1 MNDEQQLIKEI
12 LAGNK
17 AALQTFIESYQK
29 LVSHVVFRMVANN
42 HDRED
47 LCQEVFM
54 KVYQNISGFQHECKI
69 STWIARIAHNTCLNY
84 MEKMRVPLLD
94 DVISSDDENMI
105 DNFSNNS
112 ISPVDYTETR
122 DLNQRVQDEINLLA
136 PRMGVLL
143 ALYHLEDMSYEE
155 IAEITNQPMG
165 TVKSYLFRAR
175 KMLKDNLMGKY
186 HLEELWQ

>member
-29 LVSHVVFRMVANN
+29 LVSHVVFRMISNN

-54 KVYQNISGFQHECKI
+54 KVYQNLNGFQHECKI

-84 MEKMRVPLLD
+84 LEKMRVPLLD
-94 DVISSDDENMI
+94 DVISSEDENII
-105 DNFSNNS
+105 DNFSNDS

-122 DLNQRVQDEINLLA
+122 DLNQRVQDEINILP

-155 IAEITNQPMG
+155 IAEITSQPMG

-175 KMLKDNLMGKY
+175 KMLKDNLMSKY
-186 HLEELWQ
+186 CLEEIWQ

>member
-1 MNDEQQLIKEI
+1 MNDERQLIKEI

-122 DLNQRVQDEINLLA
+122 DLNQRVQDEINLLP

>member
-122 DLNQRVQDEINLLA
+122 DLNQRVQDEINLLP

>member
-1 MNDEQQLIKEI
+1 MNDERQLIKEI

-29 LVSHVVFRMVANN
+29 LVSHVVFRMAANN

-54 KVYQNISGFQHECKI
+54 KVYQNLSGFQYECKI

-84 MEKMRVPLLD
+84 LEKMRVPLLD
-94 DVISSDDENMI
+94 DVISSDEENMI
-105 DNFSNNS
+105 DNFSNDS

-122 DLNQRVQDEINLLA
+122 DLNHRVQEEINLLP

-155 IAEITNQPMG
+155 IADITQQPMG

-175 KMLKDNLMGKY
+175 KLLKENLMEKY
-186 HLEELWQ
+186 RVEELWQ

>member
-1 MNDEQQLIKEI
+1 MNDERQLIKEI

-69 STWIARIAHNTCLNY
+69 STWVARIAHNTCLNY

-122 DLNQRVQDEINLLA
+122 DLNQRVQDEINLLP

>member
-1 MNDEQQLIKEI
+1 MNDERQLIKEI
-12 LAGNK
+12 LAGNM

-69 STWIARIAHNTCLNY
+69 STWVARIAHNTCLNY

-122 DLNQRVQDEINLLA
+122 DLNQRVQDEINLLP

>member
-69 STWIARIAHNTCLNY
+69 STWVARIAHNTCLNY

-122 DLNQRVQDEINLLA
+122 DLNQRVQDEINLLP